1 METLPIKKLGYSL
14 SNDEITLK
22 VLKDSRSESKL
33 ILNYFKAIS
42 ANLHIIEG
50 QNKTMTDLLHKCI
63 SLLEQNYNTILPHL
77 NISLS
82 EAVKLHYAISKIMAK
97 RQRDSPIV
105 EKIYYYEPFKS
116 DKRSQTSNEDVKS
129 SVNLLL

>member
-1 METLPIKKLGYSL
+1 
-14 SNDEITLK
+14 
-22 VLKDSRSESKL
+22 
-33 ILNYFKAIS
+33 
-42 ANLHIIEG
+42 
-50 QNKTMTDLLHKCI
+50 MTDLLHKCI

-82 EAVKLHYAISKIMAK
+82 EAVKLHYTISKIMAK
-97 RQRDSPIV
+97 RKRDSPIV
-105 EKIYYYEPFKS
+105 ENIYFYEPIKS